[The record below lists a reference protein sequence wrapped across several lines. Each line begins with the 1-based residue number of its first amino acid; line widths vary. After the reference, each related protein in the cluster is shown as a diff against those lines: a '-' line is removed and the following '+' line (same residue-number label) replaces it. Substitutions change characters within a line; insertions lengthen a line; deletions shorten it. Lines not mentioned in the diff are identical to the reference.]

1 MDFTP
6 LASGSD
12 LHSALSST
20 APTWAGTSTSSLSS
34 INDYTSF
41 PLIRQ
46 GDRTYLRDPEN
57 LYPLPCDLP
66 EIHRQTLRS
75 LMLIRVFGGPFCT
88 PSLNEQPP
96 KRVLEIAC
104 GSGLW
109 SSMCHDY
116 FSRRGH
122 RNIAFHGIDLVS
134 VAPDLRKKGV
144 NWHFRRH
151 DLRKPRL
158 PYPDDYFDFVFIKD
172 AGMCPSSPAQQ
183 ASGLS
188 EPLRVLK
195 SGGILEVWDSDWVFR
210 SLLPN
215 PAPARKLASREQEVA
230 DTTATYT
237 FSPATPFT
245 GAQNKFLQDYN
256 SWVEKAFD
264 RRKLTAIPCATI
276 GLSFNAEVDIL
287 EKVDS
292 RRIAIPLGELRWE
305 REGGRP
311 RKQLTAEQMS
321 IRRTALLTVIQMI
334 EGMEPILMEASGK
347 SRDEWDRWWTAM
359 INDLFQKGGLA
370 SGECLER
377 LTAIVSQ
384 VSSCNPRFFSTSPI
398 SQDAHAS
405 ASKKPP
411 SKPHSIDSRWLTMV
425 KRRIGKCMM
434 FGLKPPQVEEAGNIL
449 QRIARD
455 WRELIAGM
463 HVLLQPMTY
472 PDKVTVYHKLVHD
485 PSAQQ
490 SQYAFDLQAIILSE
504 ARQRPAARV
513 HEDIVVYDYKQNKK
527 TTLPPFVEAQ
537 FQIIWD
543 LQERARKHWQQQIL
557 DIETQVRKLEV
568 ESWDREDAVEDMGSA
583 RK

>member
-1 MDFTP
+1 MEIMPATFTP
-6 LASGSD
+6 VASGSD
-12 LHSALSST
+12 LNSTLSS
-20 APTWAGTSTSSLSS
+20 AGPTWAGTSSSSLSS
-34 INDYTSF
+34 SANEYSSY
-41 PLIRQ
+41 PLVRQ

-57 LYPLPCDLP
+57 LYPLPCDLS

-109 SSMCHDY
+109 SSMCHEH
-116 FSRRGH
+116 FARRGH
-122 RNIAFHGIDLVS
+122 RNVSFHGIDLVS

-144 NWHFRRH
+144 NWQFKRH

-215 PAPARKLASREQEVA
+215 PAPARKLASREQEIA
-230 DTTATYT
+230 DATATYT

-245 GAQNKFLQDYN
+245 GVQNKFLLDYN

-264 RRKLTAIPCATI
+264 CRKLTAIPCATI
-276 GLSFNAEVDIL
+276 GLSFNSEVDVL

-321 IRRTALLTVIQMI
+321 IRRTALLTVVQMI
-334 EGMEPILMEASGK
+334 EGMEPMLMEASGK
-347 SRDEWDRWWTAM
+347 SQDEWDRWWTAM

-370 SGECLER
+370 SGECLE
-377 LTAIVSQ
+377 VSAWWG
-384 VSSCNPRFFSTSPI
+384 R
-398 SQDAHAS
+398 
-405 ASKKPP
+405 KK
-411 SKPHSIDSRWLTMV
+411 
-425 KRRIGKCMM
+425 
-434 FGLKPPQVEEAGNIL
+434 
-449 QRIARD
+449 
-455 WRELIAGM
+455 
-463 HVLLQPMTY
+463 
-472 PDKVTVYHKLVHD
+472 
-485 PSAQQ
+485 
-490 SQYAFDLQAIILSE
+490 
-504 ARQRPAARV
+504 
-513 HEDIVVYDYKQNKK
+513 
-527 TTLPPFVEAQ
+527 
-537 FQIIWD
+537 
-543 LQERARKHWQQQIL
+543 
-557 DIETQVRKLEV
+557 
-568 ESWDREDAVEDMGSA
+568 
-583 RK
+583 